1 MSTYPVTA
9 AVADLLA
16 IVPAH
21 DALALGESESSEVR
35 ALVDAARAGD
45 REAFGRLVDLHEH
58 AVIRTAMAALGRRED
73 AEDVA
78 QDAFVVAWRKLSGF
92 RGDAS
97 FRTWLLTIVWRRALD
112 RRRARQRCWS
122 RSASFDAIAVQHAAA
137 AKSDL
142 PSPERAALTS
152 DFRRRLALEI
162 ARLSP
167 KLRDTLLLAA
177 SGEHSYD
184 EIARLLGIR
193 VGTVKWRVSEARR
206 QVARRFGLRKDV

>member
-1 MSTYPVTA
+1 VTA
-9 AVADLLA
+9 VVADLLT

-21 DALALGESESSEVR
+21 DGHAPRESESSEVR

-78 QDAFVVAWRKLSGF
+78 QDAFVVAWQKLDGF

-112 RRRARQRCWS
+112 RRRTRQRWWS
-122 RSASFDAIAVQHAAA
+122 RAASFEAHALEYPTAAA
-137 AKSDL
+137 SNI
-142 PSPERAALTS
+142 PSPERAALNS
-152 DFRRRLALEI
+152 DFRRRLAFEI
-162 ARLSP
+162 ARTSP
-167 KLRDTLLLAA
+167 KLRDALLLAA
-177 SGEHSYD
+177 GGEHSYE

-206 QVARRFGLRKDV
+206 LVALRLGDRKDW